1 MKRKLENAQDLK
13 QAITELEIKAA
24 SQKIEIQESV
34 SIISENLKPA
44 NLVKSGVQSVFSGNH
59 TEELRNVLI
68 GLATGFISRKLLLRK
83 SNGFVK
89 KTLGNVIQWGIT
101 GLVSKNAELIKE
113 KAGVVIDRFFKKH
126 KKDAN
131 HWPESKE
138 PNQ

>member
-1 MKRKLENAQDLK
+1 
-13 QAITELEIKAA
+13 
-24 SQKIEIQESV
+24 
-34 SIISENLKPA
+34 
-44 NLVKSGVQSVFSGNH
+44 VQSVFSGNH

-113 KAGVVIDRFFKKH
+113 KAGVVIDRIFKKH